1 MVIYCLYSKCFS
13 FSFNKVKNINMVGD
27 YFLTKITMEYLLG
40 KITIEE
46 FGIKLK
52 EVNELIKELNKKI

>member
-1 MVIYCLYSKCFS
+1 
-13 FSFNKVKNINMVGD
+13 MVGD